1 MKNSPLL
8 ISLGEPNSIF
18 SEILFKTL
26 KKKTIKKFNRP
37 ILVIGSVNLL
47 KSQMKSL
54 KYSFKIKE
62 VNFIKKKKIKF
73 E

>member
-1 MKNSPLL
+1 VKNSPLL

-18 SEILFKTL
+18 SEILFKTF

-37 ILVIGSVNLL
+37 ILVIGSVKLL

-62 VNFIKKKKIKF
+62 VNFIKKKIKF